1 MPPSSGTISH
11 GSLVSSSFFCCGV
24 QGLMLLS
31 RKPVIYAANVM
42 DSDLASGNAM
52 VEAVRAY
59 AAAEGNQVVV
69 VSAQVCL

>member
-1 MPPSSGTISH
+1 
-11 GSLVSSSFFCCGV
+11 
-24 QGLMLLS
+24 MLLS